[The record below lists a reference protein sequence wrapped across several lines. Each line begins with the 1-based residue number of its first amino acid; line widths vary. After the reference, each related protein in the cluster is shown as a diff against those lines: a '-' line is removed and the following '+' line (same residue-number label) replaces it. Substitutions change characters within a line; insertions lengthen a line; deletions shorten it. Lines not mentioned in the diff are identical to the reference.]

1 MSLLQKRVLRL
12 RLRSWG
18 LVMLTM
24 PLVAWGCLNLLF
36 STSLGT
42 VILCDKIEEK
52 IGLPCRLKS
61 VTWSPWS
68 GVTASEFRVFAPDQ
82 LEKEEA
88 ILAVGETRIDMSW
101 SSLLKGKKC
110 WERLEVDQLELD
122 VSLEVLSGILG
133 RSMATPSRQEP
144 AARPIDEDYLSAPGP
159 SEKSEDQS
167 VNVPPLAREDVPVG
181 VDHENPSSTAA
192 EDFEGVVILSN
203 ARVKIYSER
212 APALFLTLEKI
223 EGEIPLWGG
232 SREGELSCEKI
243 EISEVVSEVGFSIPL
258 LWRNDAVSV
267 VEQSLKVFGLD
278 LQLSA
283 AVKVTAGFPAGFQI
297 KLPEQQIDLS
307 SVFRERKSPLSVGSL
322 TSRSRLQGFL
332 SFPASFKGSSVTRF
346 EDLVIE
352 DPRDEGDM
360 RFDRGVA
367 IFVVSAAGIVARDIR
382 AVGEQDAVLANG
394 FASAKGE
401 AAATVRI
408 VSSPDR
414 AESHAKRVRMAHGNL
429 LMEFQPLI
437 TPDREF
443 RDIRIE
449 ARDGTLMMDLGEDRS
464 WVSFFAAAKAILGQQ
479 NTDLTNLP

>member
-1 MSLLQKRVLRL
+1 
-12 RLRSWG
+12 
-18 LVMLTM
+18 MLTM
-24 PLVAWGCLNLLF
+24 PLLAWGCLNLLF

-42 VILCDKIEEK
+42 VILCDKIEER

-68 GVTASEFRVFAPDQ
+68 GVTVSEFRVFAPDQ

-88 ILAVGETRIDMSW
+88 ILAVGETRVDVSW
-101 SSLLKGKKC
+101 SSLLKGKKR

-122 VSLEVLSGILG
+122 VSLEVLHGILG
-133 RSMATPSRQEP
+133 RSMEAPSRQEL
-144 AARPIDEDYLSAPGP
+144 ATRPIDEEEVPAPDP
-159 SEKSEDQS
+159 SEQAEDQS
-167 VNVPPLAREDVPVG
+167 VNVPPVAREDAPAG
-181 VDHENPSSTAA
+181 VDHENPSSTLA

-203 ARVKIYSER
+203 SRVKIYSER
-212 APALFLTLEKI
+212 APDLSLTLEKI
-223 EGEIPLWGG
+223 EGEIPLWGS
-232 SREGELSCEKI
+232 SREGEVSCEKI
-243 EISEVVSEVGFSIPL
+243 EISEGISEVGFSIPL
-258 LWRNDAVSV
+258 VWRNDAVSV
-267 VEQSLKVFGLD
+267 IEHSLEVFGLD
-278 LQLSA
+278 LELSA

-297 KLPEQQIDLS
+297 KLPGQQIDLS

-332 SFPASFKGSSVTRF
+332 SFPASFKVSSVTRF

-367 IFVVSAAGIVARDIR
+367 MFVASAAGVVAPDIR

-394 FASAKGE
+394 FASATGE

-414 AESHAKRVRMAHGNL
+414 AESHAKRVRMADGNL

-464 WVSFFAAAKAILGQQ
+464 WVSLFAAAKAILGQQ
-479 NTDLTNLP
+479 NTELPNLP

>member
-1 MSLLQKRVLRL
+1 
-12 RLRSWG
+12 
-18 LVMLTM
+18 MLTM
-24 PLVAWGCLNLLF
+24 PLLAWGCLNLLF

-42 VILCDKIEEK
+42 VILCDKIEER

-68 GVTASEFRVFAPDQ
+68 GVTVSEFRVFAPDQ

-88 ILAVGETRIDMSW
+88 ILVVGETRVDVAW
-101 SSLLKGKKC
+101 SSLLKGKKR
-110 WERLEVDQLELD
+110 WERLEADQLELN
-122 VSLEVLSGILG
+122 VSIEVLHGILG
-133 RSMATPSRQEP
+133 RSMEAPSRQEL
-144 AARPIDEDYLSAPGP
+144 AARPIDEEELSAPDP
-159 SEKSEDQS
+159 SEQAEDQS
-167 VNVPPLAREDVPVG
+167 VNVPVPPVAREDAPAG
-181 VDHENPSSTAA
+181 GDHENPSSTPA

-212 APALFLTLEKI
+212 APALSLTLEKI
-223 EGEIPLWGG
+223 EGEIPLWGS
-232 SREGELSCEKI
+232 SREGEVSCEKI
-243 EISEVVSEVGFSIPL
+243 EISEGISEVGFSIPL
-258 LWRNDAVSV
+258 VWRNDAVSV
-267 VEQSLKVFGLD
+267 IEHSLEVFGLD
-278 LQLSA
+278 LELSA

-307 SVFRERKSPLSVGSL
+307 SVVRERKSPLSLGSL

-367 IFVVSAAGIVARDIR
+367 MFVVSAAGVVARDIR

-394 FASAKGE
+394 FASATGE

-414 AESHAKRVRMAHGNL
+414 AESHAKRVRMADGNL

-479 NTDLTNLP
+479 NTELPNLP